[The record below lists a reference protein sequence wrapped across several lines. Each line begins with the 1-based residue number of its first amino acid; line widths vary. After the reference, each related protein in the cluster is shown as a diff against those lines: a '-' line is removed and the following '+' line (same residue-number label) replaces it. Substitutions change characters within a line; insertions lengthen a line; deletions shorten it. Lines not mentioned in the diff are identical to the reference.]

1 MAVSQIITV
10 TKTDL
15 VFSSADDAID
25 SFKSDN
31 PRTSIESFNQSAQDS
46 GDLVQLEAELT
57 ETNWGQIGG
66 GIGGGALLILLLVFL
81 AGRRRKKLSEM
92 GLVESWASFDGAVEA
107 KPVASELDQAGL
119 IEDQDGEMPKMIDL

>member
-57 ETNWGQIGG
+57 ENKDGYILSRTWSDTKWNEKTASGTNE
-66 GIGGGALLILLLVFL
+66 LSDNDNNPVS
-81 AGRRRKKLSEM
+81 LSESIN
-92 GLVESWASFDGAVEA
+92 GWTKKVEISYS
-107 KPVASELDQAGL
+107 S
-119 IEDQDGEMPKMIDL
+119 